1 MKRRINELI
10 DLLNI
15 KNKKMN
21 IKRFIKEEKIFTLII
36 SLSVISSLRSLIIP
50 LQADELTYFKLANNI
65 LNGKYYL
72 TNNPSTVTPIIPFIM
87 AFFKASSFPMIG
99 FALNKLFHIGLT
111 TLGFRYLYLFLKKQQ
126 INNRV
131 ILSIIALTIV
141 NPIGVSFFSSLYPE
155 AILFFCFWG
164 FMYYSTSEYNNKN
177 FIKMIVLFLLLAMTR
192 YLYIVLGAII
202 IFNFYQYY
210 KTNNKQTIY
219 QLIKY
224 TIILILPIIFWAKYV
239 YNIEQNNLSEISYF
253 NRFKT
258 DNQLLYNVKAGLGL
272 IKHHEVSRVNGIPA
286 FISLFVPIT
295 GFRSYLLSVILIF
308 AFIFGYVR
316 KNNLLGIKILITS
329 ILLTMFGLIIA
340 GTGFSRYWLILLP
353 GFLLGY
359 YFLISKFNIED
370 KWFVYMAQIVS
381 FIYILNEVRLDFLI
395 LNKYI

>member
-1 MKRRINELI
+1 L
-10 DLLNI
+10 
-15 KNKKMN
+15 N

-36 SLSVISSLRSLIIP
+36 LLSLISSLRSLIIP
-50 LQADELTYFKLANNI
+50 LHGDELTYFKIASNI
-65 LNGKYYL
+65 LNGKYYQV
-72 TNNPSTVTPIIPFIM
+72 NNPSTVTPIIPFIM
-87 AFFKASSFPMIG
+87 AFFKTSTLPIIG
-99 FALNKLFHIGLT
+99 FALNKLFFIGLT
-111 TLGFRYLYLFLKKQQ
+111 TFGFRYLYLFLKKQQ

-131 ILSIIALTIV
+131 ILSIIVLTVV
-141 NPIGVSFFSSLYPE
+141 NPIGVNFFSSLYPE

-164 FMYYSTSEYNNKN
+164 FMYYSIAEHNTTN
-177 FIKMIVLFLLLAMTR
+177 FIKMLGLFLFLIMTR
-192 YLYIVLGAII
+192 YLYIVLGVIV

-224 TIILILPIIFWAKYV
+224 TVILILPIIFWSKYV

-258 DNQLLYNVKAGLGL
+258 DNQLLYNIKAGLGL

-295 GFRSYLLSVILIF
+295 GFRNYLLSVILIF

-316 KNNLLGIKILITS
+316 KDNLLGIKILITS

-359 YFLISKFNIED
+359 YFLISKFKINN
-370 KWFVYMAQIVS
+370 KWFIYMAQIVS
-381 FIYILNEVRLDFLI
+381 FVYILNELRIDLLI
-395 LNKYI
+395 LNRYI

>member
-1 MKRRINELI
+1 VRGDFQARFCERLGVKFPLSTRC
-10 DLLNI
+10 LNRCKI
-15 KNKKMN
+15 LKTEKLN

-36 SLSVISSLRSLIIP
+36 LLSLLSSLRSLIIP

-87 AFFKASSFPMIG
+87 AFFKTSAFPMIG

-111 TLGFRYLYLFLKKQQ
+111 ILGFRYIYLFLKKQQ
-126 INNRV
+126 IDNRV
-131 ILSIIALTIV
+131 ILSIIALTVV
-141 NPIGVSFFSSLYPE
+141 NPIGINYFASLYPE
-155 AILFFCFWG
+155 AVLFFCFWG
-164 FMYYSTSEYNNKN
+164 FMYYSISEYNSKN
-177 FIKMIVLFLLLAMTR
+177 FIKMIGLFLLLTMTR
-192 YLYIVLGAII
+192 YLYIVLGVIV

-210 KTNNKQTIY
+210 KTTNKKTIY
-219 QLIKY
+219 QLMKY
-224 TIILILPIIFWAKYV
+224 TVILILPIIFWAKYV

-272 IKHHEVSRVNGIPA
+272 IKHDEVSRVNGIPA

-295 GFRSYLLSVILIF
+295 GFRNYLLSVIVIF

-316 KNNLLGIKILITS
+316 KHNLLGTKILITS

-340 GTGFSRYWLILLP
+340 GTGLSLTCYRNSKLKKFV
-353 GFLLGY
+353 FLHKRAKTYLRRC
-359 YFLISKFNIED
+359 
-370 KWFVYMAQIVS
+370 A
-381 FIYILNEVRLDFLI
+381 
-395 LNKYI
+395 